1 MRPTDKARKQD
12 MARGQSD
19 RSILYVSLE
28 LSRSTWLMT
37 SLSPSNDKMSKH
49 AVLAHA
55 IPRSQVQEAPP
66 RTTSVYR

>member
-28 LSRSTWLMT
+28 LSRSTWLVTFVSGLTMIKAFGM
-37 SLSPSNDKMSKH
+37 PG
-49 AVLAHA
+49 A
-55 IPRSQVQEAPP
+55 SQ
-66 RTTSVYR
+66 